1 MRRWLSGGMILL
13 IFIFIQINCQA
24 QSGNDA
30 VNQKDFEIPDSLAFA
45 RNLRAQ
51 ALDSINVFRYQS
63 AEILLQKA
71 FGIAGR
77 FGELKL
83 ANNIMNNLAE
93 CYSCTGRHQLA
104 VDTYL
109 DLLGRVSQ
117 KNDTASMA
125 SVLINLGDEYAKAGK
140 LELAV
145 ETELQAIRLKEQ
157 SRNLTKLAYYYQK
170 LGELFSA
177 SDPLKWEFYINK
189 ALQISRNPEQTT
201 WYADIAIYND
211 LGAIWSK
218 KGDYSRASAYYD
230 TMYRLSVDA
239 EYPNG
244 INTAT
249 SERALM
255 FFEQG
260 RYTEA
265 LPLARQAFEVVK
277 DGEGDYKFAY
287 SSTLLAS
294 VLIKLNRAG
303 VAISLLEP
311 ALNRARQAKLTP
323 EVLVVLKKITDAY
336 EMNGRWDRAFSF
348 QKQWISLKDSLDGV
362 QIRQTMNEMQT
373 RFETE
378 KKQQL
383 INRLSEQNK
392 VQKQLTNR
400 LTGVLAVSGFALLL
414 LIFLARL
421 RNRTIRQNKALH
433 QQEQKIMLLE
443 NERLTQNLEFKSRE
457 LTAATVHLIN
467 KNEVLNELKG
477 SLTRLGDKAPDLNQ
491 MVRKIK
497 QNLNLDNDWDNFRR
511 HFEDVHP
518 DFFAR
523 LKSKFPALTPHE
535 ERLCA
540 YLRINLNTKEIS
552 NMLNVTTAAVDKG
565 RNRLRK
571 KLDIAP
577 EVNLTEFI
585 AAI

>member
-1 MRRWLSGGMILL
+1 
-13 IFIFIQINCQA
+13 
-24 QSGNDA
+24 
-30 VNQKDFEIPDSLAFA
+30 
-45 RNLRAQ
+45 
-51 ALDSINVFRYQS
+51 
-63 AEILLQKA
+63 
-71 FGIAGR
+71 
-77 FGELKL
+77 
-83 ANNIMNNLAE
+83 
-93 CYSCTGRHQLA
+93 
-104 VDTYL
+104 
-109 DLLGRVSQ
+109 
-117 KNDTASMA
+117 MA

-177 SDPLKWEFYINK
+177 SDPVKWEFYINK
-189 ALQISRNPEQTT
+189 ALQISRNPEHTT
-201 WYADIAIYND
+201 WYANIAIYND

-323 EVLVVLKKITDAY
+323 EVLVALKKITDAY

>member
-1 MRRWLSGGMILL
+1 M
-13 IFIFIQINCQA
+13 
-24 QSGNDA
+24 
-30 VNQKDFEIPDSLAFA
+30 
-45 RNLRAQ
+45 
-51 ALDSINVFRYQS
+51 
-63 AEILLQKA
+63 
-71 FGIAGR
+71 
-77 FGELKL
+77 
-83 ANNIMNNLAE
+83 
-93 CYSCTGRHQLA
+93 
-104 VDTYL
+104 
-109 DLLGRVSQ
+109 
-117 KNDTASMA
+117 
-125 SVLINLGDEYAKAGK
+125 
-140 LELAV
+140 
-145 ETELQAIRLKEQ
+145 
-157 SRNLTKLAYYYQK
+157 
-170 LGELFSA
+170 
-177 SDPLKWEFYINK
+177 
-189 ALQISRNPEQTT
+189 
-201 WYADIAIYND
+201 
-211 LGAIWSK
+211 
-218 KGDYSRASAYYD
+218 
-230 TMYRLSVDA
+230 
-239 EYPNG
+239 
-244 INTAT
+244 
-249 SERALM
+249 
-255 FFEQG
+255 
-260 RYTEA
+260 
-265 LPLARQAFEVVK
+265 
-277 DGEGDYKFAY
+277 
-287 SSTLLAS
+287 
-294 VLIKLNRAG
+294 
-303 VAISLLEP
+303 
-311 ALNRARQAKLTP
+311 
-323 EVLVVLKKITDAY
+323 
-336 EMNGRWDRAFSF
+336 
-348 QKQWISLKDSLDGV
+348 ISLKDSLDGV